1 MGQASP
7 QRCSTEI
14 SFAALAVLISSWLPW
29 GVLSGPAPPVLLIG
43 KELSV
48 ILDAWNSHIR
58 LFGIQFPNSFP
69 LLEAALL
76 VVLAWCRTSGAWSA
90 PRKLLLS
97 VTFLGLYQVLR
108 FLWAVGA
115 SGGVAGIGAILTTAS
130 FVWMLVAIVRLPP
143 LPLPRPAR
151 SSSQTVEAG

>member
-1 MGQASP
+1 MGQTSP

-14 SFAALAVLISSWLPW
+14 SVAALVVLISSGLPW

-48 ILDAWNSHIR
+48 ILNAWNSHIR
-58 LFGIQFPNSFP
+58 LFGIQFPNLFP
-69 LLEAALL
+69 LLEAILL
-76 VVLAWCRTSGAWSA
+76 VVLAWCRTSGSWGA

-97 VTFLGLYQVLR
+97 VTLLGLYQVLR

-115 SGGVAGIGAILTTAS
+115 SGGVAGIGAILTTAA
-130 FVWMLVAIVRLPP
+130 FVWMLAAIVRFPP
-143 LPLPRPAR
+143 LPRLGP
-151 SSSQTVEAG
+151 SSSGTAEAG